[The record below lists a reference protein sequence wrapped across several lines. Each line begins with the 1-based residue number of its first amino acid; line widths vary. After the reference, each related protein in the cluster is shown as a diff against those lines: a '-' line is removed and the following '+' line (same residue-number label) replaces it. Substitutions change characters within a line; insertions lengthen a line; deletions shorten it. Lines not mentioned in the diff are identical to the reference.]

1 MVFNFRQAQAYRTIN
16 FSGSNFVKTDKTC
29 FQPSIMRFLLP
40 LSLSLLTL
48 LSVSLGAQAQTAP
61 AAVQAATKGTAM
73 AQFKTSAVCDMCKAR
88 IEKSLAYEK
97 GVQSAVLDVPTK
109 VLTVTYKAD
118 KTTAAALRTAVQK
131 TGYDADELTADARA
145 YNRLPD
151 CCKKTNAVH

>member
-1 MVFNFRQAQAYRTIN
+1 M
-16 FSGSNFVKTDKTC
+16 K
-29 FQPSIMRFLLP
+29 FLLP

-48 LSVSLGAQAQTAP
+48 LSISPTAYAQTAS
-61 AAVQAATKGTAM
+61 AAVQAATNGTAT

-88 IEKSLAYEK
+88 LEKSMAYEK

-118 KTTAAALRTAVQK
+118 KTTPAALRTAVQK

>member
-1 MVFNFRQAQAYRTIN
+1 M
-16 FSGSNFVKTDKTC
+16 K
-29 FQPSIMRFLLP
+29 FLLSLP
-40 LSLSLLTL
+40 LFAL
-48 LSVSLGAQAQTAP
+48 LSFSPNAKAQTAP
-61 AAVQAATKGTAM
+61 VAAAQSAGLAT

-109 VLTVTYKAD
+109 VLTVQYKAD
-118 KTTAAALRTAVQK
+118 KTTPAALRTAVQK

>member
-1 MVFNFRQAQAYRTIN
+1 M
-16 FSGSNFVKTDKTC
+16 K
-29 FQPSIMRFLLP
+29 FLFALP
-40 LSLSLLTL
+40 LYVVLSF
-48 LSVSLGAQAQTAP
+48 SPQAQAQTTP
-61 AAVQAATKGTAM
+61 TATVKTTGTAT

-97 GVQSAVLDVPTK
+97 GVQSAVLDVPSK

-118 KTTAAALRTAVQK
+118 KTTPAALRSAVQK

-151 CCKKTNAVH
+151 CCKKTNATH